1 MKYFITYSVISLF
14 FFSITT
20 LFYGC
25 KDTIN
30 QADVDSVII
39 PDKGVSFQA
48 HIQPVMLL
56 KCAFSGCHD
65 DQSRAASLSFTN
77 YYNTVEDMTVVVPY
91 EPQNSRLI
99 WVVEGIS
106 GGSPMPPAGYPHMT
120 LNQIKGFR
128 TWVGEGAKNN

>member
-1 MKYFITYSVISLF
+1 MKQFFVYTLISLF
-14 FFSITT
+14 FLSFTT

-39 PDKGVSFQA
+39 PDKGVSYQA
-48 HIQPVMLL
+48 HIQPVMIL

-65 DQSRAASLSFTN
+65 DQSRSGGLSLTN
-77 YYNTVEDMTVVVPY
+77 YFNTVSDLTIVVPG

-99 WVVEGIS
+99 WSVEGIS
-106 GGSPMPPAGYPHMT
+106 GGMPMPPVGYPRMT
-120 LNQIKGFR
+120 INQIKGFR
-128 TWVGEGAKNN
+128 TWIGEGAKNN

>member
-1 MKYFITYSVISLF
+1 VKQFFSYLLISLF

-30 QADVDSVII
+30 QADVDAVVI

-48 HIQPVMLL
+48 HIQPVLLL

-65 DQSRAASLSFTN
+65 DQSRAAGLSFTN
-77 YYNTVEDMTVVVPY
+77 YFNTVADLTIVVPF
-91 EPQNSRLI
+91 EPQNSRLV
-99 WVVEGIS
+99 WSVEGIS
-106 GGSPMPPAGYPHMT
+106 GGTPMPPPAYPRMT
-120 LNQIKGFR
+120 ANQIKGFR
-128 TWVGEGAKNN
+128 TWIGEGARNN